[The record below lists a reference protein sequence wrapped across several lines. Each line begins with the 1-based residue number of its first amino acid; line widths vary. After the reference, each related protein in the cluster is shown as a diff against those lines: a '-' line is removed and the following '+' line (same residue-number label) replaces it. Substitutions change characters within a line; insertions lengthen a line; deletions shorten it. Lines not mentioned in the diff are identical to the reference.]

1 MAEIYDVYFDDGSG
15 MMLVAAELD
24 ITEMT
29 ITFGPFDYATDY
41 SWRVD
46 ATNGAG
52 ITEGDTWTFKSLEFT
67 PPLPIGVTMVD
78 GTLESG
84 TTGTPTGKNN
94 MMTTKRLMAAAAN
107 NKVWYEDI

>member
-1 MAEIYDVYFDDGSG
+1 MAETYNVYFDDGSG
-15 MMLVAAELD
+15 MMLVAAELA
-24 ITEMT
+24 ITELT

-52 ITEGDTWTFKSLEFT
+52 TTTGDTWTFKSLEFN
-67 PPLPIGVTMVD
+67 PPLPTGVTMVD

-84 TTGTPTGKNN
+84 TVGMPTGENN
-94 MMTTKRLMAAAAN
+94 MMTIKRLMAAAQ
-107 NKVWYEDI
+107 NKIWFEDN

>member
-1 MAEIYDVYFDDGSG
+1 MAETYNVYFDDGSG
-15 MMLVAAELD
+15 MILVAAELD
-24 ITEMT
+24 IPELT

-52 ITEGDTWTFKSLEFT
+52 TTEGDTWTFKSLEFN

-78 GTLESG
+78 GKPASG

-94 MMTTKRLMAAAAN
+94 MMTTKRLMAAAQ
-107 NKVWYEDI
+107 NKIWYEAI

>member
-1 MAEIYDVYFDDGSG
+1 MPETYDVYFDSG
-15 MMLVAAELD
+15 NGLETIESGLTDTELKV
-24 ITEMT
+24 
-29 ITFGPFDYATDY
+29 TFGPLDYATDY

-52 ITEGDTWTFKSLEFT
+52 TTEGDTWTFKSLEFN
-67 PPLPIGVTMVD
+67 PPLPIGVTIVD
-78 GTLESG
+78 GKPASG

-94 MMTTKRLMAAAAN
+94 MMTIKRLMAAAAN